1 MSVIKLFIAAVLLTL
16 SNMFC
21 LHLVQSLLIFRLDS
35 FPKHLRGQGVP
46 SVQIMENKF
55 ECLADRR

>member
-35 FPKHLRGQGVP
+35 FPKHLTFKAAGGTFC
-46 SVQIMENKF
+46 SNHGK
-55 ECLADRR
+55 